1 MELQTSLR
9 LLNAIVVGLTI
20 IIAIDGSGAQKPV
33 ALSDLTAPQE
43 RLPAGCAL
51 AAGRSIDLRVE
62 ANPWIGTDRSV
73 VASIRER
80 VDGPLSTACG
90 SPARRAATKG
100 YETDGF
106 SKIRG

>member
-20 IIAIDGSGAQKPV
+20 IIDGSGAQKPV
-33 ALSDLTAPQE
+33 ALSDLTVPQE
-43 RLPAGCAL
+43 RLP
-51 AAGRSIDLRVE
+51 AGRSIDLRVE

-106 SKIRG
+106 SKIQG